1 MMRPVAP
8 FLSLCL
14 LLTSAVTLAE
24 QPASSAPAA
33 AIELPLS
40 ALPKPPARTPE
51 PPSTVDLALLDEVL
65 AGLTSADPARRDTAL
80 QALDEVQPALIP
92 AAAERL
98 RRLGESA
105 DKQALKS
112 LMTQLRADAKEQES
126 EDDSGSDN
134 LLLVLRRPQPEKP
147 TWRELTHV
155 LGLSR
160 IFTALGSVEGAR
172 QLINVY
178 VRFGEFLR
186 VDTQKQLA
194 KMELGSAAA
203 LIEASR
209 HPAAKIAKWAR
220 RELAKRK
227 LDQPSKLL
235 QRAEG
240 NELADILRAY
250 GFTRDPDLARSLISF
265 ASSSQLSIRQAAREG
280 IATMGEV
287 AHWPLRDAYETTS
300 GRRPPRE
307 WAWDRCAREL
317 FREMDQNRL
326 HDVLLAYQAGLA
338 AQQRGDL
345 EQMREQFDVVL
356 TRAPGFEEA
365 AALAQGYFDYANS
378 KLDSNAQDAAQ
389 ALRRAERLANEG
401 PLKLQIQSLL
411 MTLQGEQ
418 LLQRGVAD
426 QILFRRALELDGS
439 NSRARDLLQRV
450 TRVGS
455 EAPAPLRRYATAIA
469 IAVLGALGTLL
480 LLRRPRSEPDPHAAN
495 AVEPTKEQGPSAD
508 EPQPGPERPDEGSS
522 RG

>member
-1 MMRPVAP
+1 MMRPVTP

-14 LLTSAVTLAE
+14 LLTPTVALAA
-24 QPASSAPAA
+24 QSPSSAPTAA
-33 AIELPLS
+33 VELPLA

-51 PPSTVDLALLDEVL
+51 PPSTADLALIDEVL
-65 AGLTSADPARRDTAL
+65 AGLTSADPAKRDTAR
-80 QALDEVQPALIP
+80 QALGKVEPALIP

-112 LMTQLRADAKEQES
+112 LMNQLRADAKEQEN
-126 EDDSGSDN
+126 EDGSSSDN
-134 LLLVLRRPQPEKP
+134 LSLVLRTPQPEKP
-147 TWRELTHV
+147 TWRDLAQV

-160 IFTALGSVEGAR
+160 IFTAAGGVESAR

-220 RELAKRK
+220 RELSKRK
-227 LDQPSKLL
+227 LDKPSKLL

-240 NELADILRAY
+240 NDLADILRAY

-265 ASSSQLSIRQAAREG
+265 ASSSQLLIRQAAREG
-280 IATMGEV
+280 IAAMGEV

-345 EQMREQFDVVL
+345 DQMREQFDVVL
-356 TRAPGFEEA
+356 TRAPGFEETA
-365 AALAQGYFDYANS
+365 PLAQGYFDYAKS
-378 KLDSNAQDAAQ
+378 KLDAQAQDAAQ
-389 ALRRAERLANEG
+389 ALRRAERLAGEG
-401 PLKLQIQSLL
+401 PLKSQIQSLL

-418 LLQRGVAD
+418 LLQHGVAD
-426 QILFRRALELDGS
+426 QILFRRALELDGN
-439 NSRARDLLQRV
+439 NSRARELLQRV
-450 TRVGS
+450 TSVGN
-455 EAPAPLRRYATAIA
+455 EAPAPLRRYATAVA

-480 LLRRPRSEPDPHAAN
+480 LLRRPRSEPDSN
-495 AVEPTKEQGPSAD
+495 ATSEPEPTKEQGPSAD
-508 EPQPGPERPDEGSS
+508 DSATGPRTL
-522 RG
+522 